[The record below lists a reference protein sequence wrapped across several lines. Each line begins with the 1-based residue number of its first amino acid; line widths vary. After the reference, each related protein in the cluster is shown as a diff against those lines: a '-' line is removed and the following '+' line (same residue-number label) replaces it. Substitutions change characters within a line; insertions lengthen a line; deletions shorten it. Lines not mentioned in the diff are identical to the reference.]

1 MESDT
6 LKKPDVT
13 ALAQQRNSLAKQRTD
28 WAALRTRLGSER
40 TMMAAIRTSLSLIG
54 FGFTIVTF
62 FEAVRKATGDAG
74 PVRVY
79 SPRRMGLTL
88 VSLGIFVMIAFAV
101 QHWLF
106 LKKLRK
112 DSDLP
117 FPWSVSM
124 TAAAGLA
131 LIGIIAFVTILVRI

>member
-1 MESDT
+1 MANEIEEENEIVEE
-6 LKKPDVT
+6 LDVGT
-13 ALAQQRNSLAKQRTD
+13 ELAKRRTN
-28 WAALRTRLGSER
+28 WAATRTRFGSER

-54 FGFTIVTF
+54 FGFTIYTF
-62 FEAVRKATGDAG
+62 FEALRKTIGEGG

-79 SPRRMGLTL
+79 SPRRLGLTL
-88 VSLGIFVMIAFAV
+88 VSLGIFVMVAFAI

-106 LKKLRK
+106 LKKLQK
-112 DSDLP
+112 ESDLP

-131 LIGIIAFVTILVRI
+131 LTGIIVFVTILVRI